1 MAGSER
7 SAELK
12 EKERLRSK
20 RRRETATAEQRA
32 KERARSARRRNALTP
47 DEKQTQATKRA
58 VRRKERKAAGPVMRE
73 DLPGVLHRNNVK
85 RAFHEMRMPDQI
97 EYVETTE
104 NQAEKM
110 LRLVQLG
117 VPISSIQEALVSSL
131 APRRPFEATPPRV
144 RGES

>member
-32 KERARSARRRNALTP
+32 KERARSARRRNAITP

-58 VRRKERKAAGPVMRE
+58 VRRKERKADGTLPSPKRKALALPKPAGAVMRE
-73 DLPGVLHRNNVK
+73 DLPGVLHRNEK
-85 RAFHEMRMPDQI
+85 
-97 EYVETTE
+97 
-104 NQAEKM
+104 QAEKM

-117 VPISSIQEALVSSL
+117 VPISSIQEAL
-131 APRRPFEATPPRV
+131 RHT
-144 RGES
+144 